1 MKILFWNTYR
11 NKNINNYVLK
21 LVEKYDVDILLL
33 AEYKGNLEDLD
44 SLLIYSNQKLERCN
58 TVGCNRIEMWSNLI
72 VSAK

>member
-33 AEYKGNLEDLD
+33 AEYKGNLE
-44 SLLIYSNQKLERCN
+44 
-58 TVGCNRIEMWSNLI
+58 V
-72 VSAK
+72 